1 MSEQAL
7 VIGDVV
13 LSPIQHRFFEQGLQN
28 PHHWNQSI
36 LLEVNQTIDPDVLA
50 QVLQQLLTH
59 HDALRLRFTSDGPG
73 WQARNTGL
81 SHRVPL
87 SRVDLAGLP
96 EAEQRHAI
104 EAAGTREQSSLHLST
119 GPLVRVVLFEMDKG
133 QANRLLVICHHLVV
147 DGVSWRILL
156 EDLQTAYQQLSQGE
170 AVRLPPKTT
179 SFRQWSNKLA
189 EYASGVELRREL
201 QYWLDVRRANVSR
214 LPSDFPGG
222 ANTEASAR
230 TVSIALG
237 AEETRAL
244 LEVVP
249 ASYHTQIN
257 EVLLAAFTKAITRWT
272 GARSLLFDMEGH
284 GREELFAYVDL
295 SRTVGWFTSLFPV
308 YLELKS
314 ALNPGDVLVSIKE
327 QVRGMPNRGIGYG
340 LLRYLSGD
348 PEITGQLQA
357 MPRSE
362 VCFNYLGQFD
372 QMLPEASPFSLATE
386 PTGPVRSHTET
397 RNYTLEVN
405 GGVVGGQLQLSWTY
419 SENLHRRETIE
430 GLARN
435 FLEALQAVITHCQSP
450 EAGGYTPSDFPD
462 ELLTQSDLENIFAQ
476 IAQG

>member
-1 MSEQAL
+1 
-7 VIGDVV
+7 
-13 LSPIQHRFFEQGLQN
+13 
-28 PHHWNQSI
+28 
-36 LLEVNQTIDPDVLA
+36 
-50 QVLQQLLTH
+50 
-59 HDALRLRFTSDGPG
+59 
-73 WQARNTGL
+73 
-81 SHRVPL
+81 
-87 SRVDLAGLP
+87 
-96 EAEQRHAI
+96 
-104 EAAGTREQSSLHLST
+104 
-119 GPLVRVVLFEMDKG
+119 
-133 QANRLLVICHHLVV
+133 
-147 DGVSWRILL
+147 
-156 EDLQTAYQQLSQGE
+156 
-170 AVRLPPKTT
+170 
-179 SFRQWSNKLA
+179 
-189 EYASGVELRREL
+189 
-201 QYWLDVRRANVSR
+201 
-214 LPSDFPGG
+214 
-222 ANTEASAR
+222 
-230 TVSIALG
+230 
-237 AEETRAL
+237 
-244 LEVVP
+244 
-249 ASYHTQIN
+249 
-257 EVLLAAFTKAITRWT
+257 
-272 GARSLLFDMEGH
+272 
-284 GREELFAYVDL
+284 
-295 SRTVGWFTSLFPV
+295 V

-314 ALNPGDVLVSIKE
+314 ALNPGDVLVSVKE